1 MNDGLPYYDAVV
13 RDLFQKDHPSLLD
26 QLTGGVRIKAFLN
39 IDLAKVLE
47 RRADLVLLLEDKTV
61 LHIEFQSANDKDM
74 AYRAGIYCVLLG
86 HKYRCRVRQVFCIS
100 VRRRCG
106 WRWVSIGRAI
116 WRSLCWRAA
125 DRIVWRRLSD
135 AQTNW
140 ALLSGRE
147 RGTDGAALRVAHV
160 NGKAHN
166 GVEVYGR
173 ND

>member
-47 RRADLVLLLEDKTV
+47 RCADLVLLLEDKTV

-86 HKYRCRVRQVFCIS
+86 HKYRCRVRQVVLYIGPAKMRMA
-100 VRRRCG
+100 VGVDRPGDLALAMLARGGPDRVAEIIRR
-106 WRWVSIGRAI
+106 ANE
-116 WRSLCWRAA
+116 L
-125 DRIVWRRLSD
+125 
-135 AQTNW
+135 
-140 ALLSGRE
+140 
-147 RGTDGAALRVAHV
+147 GAAERQRARHRWCCFA
-160 NGKAHN
+160 GCA
-166 GVEVYGR
+166 R
-173 ND
+173 